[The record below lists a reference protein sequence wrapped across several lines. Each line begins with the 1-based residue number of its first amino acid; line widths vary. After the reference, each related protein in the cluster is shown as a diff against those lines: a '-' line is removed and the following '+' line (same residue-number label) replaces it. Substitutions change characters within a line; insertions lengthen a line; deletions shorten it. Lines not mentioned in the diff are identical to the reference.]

1 MKSSPV
7 IWCYVASVKSSVKI
21 LSIFVAFLENMNKG
35 PKNSRPLILFGTEG
49 QTFGCYPTTM
59 DLLSYSFLVDD
70 DFLLLL

>member
-1 MKSSPV
+1 MFSKK
-7 IWCYVASVKSSVKI
+7 ATKFDE
-21 LSIFVAFLENMNKG
+21 IFTGNLTLAFLENMNKG